1 MKRRRRS
8 KMDFAA
14 LNSAGTTE
22 DVPAP
27 APSPKRK
34 AKKAPAKKAIAKV
47 RPAATAALR
56 ARLRRW
62 LFGWFG
68 CDR

>member
-47 RPAATAALR
+47 RPAATAAPPDC
-56 ARLRRW
+56 AVGCS
-62 LFGWFG
+62 GWFG